1 MSALQTSVLG
11 QTRLKTTVLQTP
23 KIRQLRL
30 ISKQTSAGYM
40 FYKCITFMLNAEM
53 IPRQLLSR
61 KYVAYAEM
69 ITSREAENIY

>member
-1 MSALQTSVLG
+1 
-11 QTRLKTTVLQTP
+11 
-23 KIRQLRL
+23 
-30 ISKQTSAGYM
+30 M